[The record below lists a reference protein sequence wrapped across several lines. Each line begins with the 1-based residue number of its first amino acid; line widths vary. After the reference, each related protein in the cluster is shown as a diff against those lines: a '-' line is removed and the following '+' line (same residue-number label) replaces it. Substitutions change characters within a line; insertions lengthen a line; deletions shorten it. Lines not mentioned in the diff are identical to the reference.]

1 MVIIDYGNLRFKS
14 EDTDEFF
21 RLREPDLNFLITYI
35 AADEQATGK
44 DVLYTIDGYDDQWY
58 VIVNFPLLLEQVE
71 NAVEIYAEERGEAA
85 ARYIPVENLL
95 HCTLRDLFEDIAT
108 HSCGEH
114 VCDETP

>member
-21 RLREPDLNFLITYI
+21 RLREPDLNFLITYV
-35 AADEQATGK
+35 AADERMTGK
-44 DVLYTIDGYDDQWY
+44 DVLYTIEELDDQWY
-58 VIVNFPLLLEQVE
+58 VIVNLPSLLEQVE

-95 HCTLRDLFEDIAT
+95 HCTLRDLFEDIAM
-108 HSCGEH
+108 HGCEGHACEESA
-114 VCDETP
+114 